1 MFKFVLTAGAIALLA
16 GCAVAPGY
24 DYGYGGYG
32 QPYSTA
38 YYSGYAPTY
47 GSVNIGVWG
56 GGGGRDYHGGD
67 WHGGGPGG
75 PGGHGGGHGGPWGPP
90 GGNHGGGPGGG
101 HGGGGHGGG
110 GHGGGGGPGGGR

>member
-1 MFKFVLTAGAIALLA
+1 MFKFVLTVGAIALLA

-32 QPYSTA
+32 QPYSTG

-56 GGGGRDYHGGD
+56 GGGRDYHGGD

-75 PGGHGGGHGGPWGPP
+75 PSGHGGGHGGPWGPP
-90 GGNHGGGPGGG
+90 GGSHGGGPGGG

-110 GHGGGGGPGGGR
+110 GHGGGGPGGR